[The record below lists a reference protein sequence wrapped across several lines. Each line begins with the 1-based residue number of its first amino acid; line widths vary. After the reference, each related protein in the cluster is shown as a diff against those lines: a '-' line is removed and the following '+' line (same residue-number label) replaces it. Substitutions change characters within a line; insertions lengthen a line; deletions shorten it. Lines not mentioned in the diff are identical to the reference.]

1 MASEVK
7 PIPEDYH
14 TATPYL
20 IVKEPAKAI
29 EFYKKAL
36 SATELMRLTD
46 AEGKIRH
53 AEIKI
58 GDSPIMLA
66 GEFPEFPEMRSPQT
80 LGGSSVHLY
89 LYVEDVDRLADQAIA
104 AGARVLMP
112 VQDQN
117 EDRRGGLV
125 DPFGHVWWIASRIE
139 NLSREEIQRRFEAM
153 R

>member
-1 MASEVK
+1 
-7 PIPEDYH
+7 
-14 TATPYL
+14 
-20 IVKEPAKAI
+20 
-29 EFYKKAL
+29 
-36 SATELMRLTD
+36 MRLTD

-58 GDSPIMLA
+58 GNSPLMLA
-66 GEFPEFPEMRSPQT
+66 GEFPEFPEMRSPQA
-80 LGGSSVHLY
+80 LGGSPVHIY
-89 LYVEDVDRLADQAIA
+89 LYVEDVDKVANQAIA

-125 DPFGHVWWIASRIE
+125 DPFGHVWWVASRIE
-139 NLSREEIQRRFEAM
+139 NLSREEIQQRFEAM